1 MRDVIKQTARR
12 IIAGTGLERRL
23 RNLSY
28 ALWLNSPEGPH
39 PTPYLRSLAPRSSA
53 RLLLWADDVRHG
65 WVGRVA
71 KAGRLY
77 LPSRGMTKVRAIRW
91 HARRYGPRVFV
102 ETGTGFGDTT
112 AAVADLFAQCFTI
125 ELSAELH
132 QHATTRLAKIGHVR
146 CLQGDSGRIVS
157 DLVRSQISGP
167 ALFWLDAHT
176 SGGRTASAGYDPIF
190 AELDAIFS
198 APQPAHVILIDDAR
212 GHQVDKIREM
222 VPSGRTFTNKNDI
235 VRITPAT

>member
-1 MRDVIKQTARR
+1 MRDVISQTARR
-12 IIAGTGLERRL
+12 IIAGTVLERRL

-28 ALWLNSPEGPH
+28 ALWLNSPEGPR
-39 PTPYLRSLAPRSSA
+39 PTPDLRSLAPGLGA
-53 RLLLWADDVRHG
+53 RLLLWVEDVRHG
-65 WVGRVA
+65 RVGRVA

-77 LPSRGMTKVRAIRW
+77 LPSRGRTKVRAIRW

-125 ELSAELH
+125 ELSAALH
-132 QHATTRLAKIGHVR
+132 QHASARLAKIEHVR

-157 DLVRSQISGP
+157 DLLRNQISGP

-176 SGGRTASAGYDPIF
+176 SGGNTASAGYDPIF
-190 AELDAIFS
+190 AELDAILS
-198 APQPAHVILIDDAR
+198 ASQPEHVILIDDAR
-212 GHQVDKIREM
+212 GHQVDKIRAM
-222 VPSGRTFTNKNDI
+222 VPRGRSFANKNDI
-235 VRITPAT
+235 VRITPAG